1 MSEFKKFHPI
11 VIFLYF
17 TFTIIFAIWLI
28 NPVNLLISFV
38 CNFLYLFVINGKKA
52 IKKVLLLAVPTIIVA
67 SFINAA
73 FNHEGITILSYLPD
87 GNPLT
92 FESIIYGFLASVMIS
107 SVFLYFSCFNELMT
121 SDKYI
126 YLFGK
131 LMPSLSLI
139 LSMTLRFVPRFTC
152 YFKNLMRYQRNQDNK
167 GNIKKIKIAL
177 KSVSATTSWA
187 LENSID
193 TADSMKSRGFG
204 IKRRTSYSIFKFTK
218 RDLIILFFI
227 LIAGIYIIF
236 GKVTGVIDYVYFPK
250 IIVNKINP
258 YVISL
263 YISHFLLCILPII
276 IEVSEVIK
284 WKFLKLKI

>member
-1 MSEFKKFHPI
+1 MSEFKTFHPI
-11 VIFLYF
+11 INFLYF
-17 TFTIIFAIWLI
+17 LFTIIFAMWLI
-28 NPVNLLISFV
+28 NPVNLLISFI
-38 CNFLYLFVINGKKA
+38 CGFMYLLIIKGKKA
-52 IKKVLLLAVPTIIVA
+52 IKKVLVLTIPTIIVA
-67 SFINAA
+67 SLINAS
-73 FNHEGITILSYLPD
+73 FNHEGMTILSYLPD

-92 FESIIYGFLASVMIS
+92 LESIIYGFLASVMIS
-107 SVFLYFSCFNELMT
+107 SVFLYFSCLNEIMT

-152 YFKNLMRYQRNQDNK
+152 YFKNVMRYQGNHDNK
-167 GNIKKIKIAL
+167 GKIKKIKIAL

-204 IKRRTSYSIFKFTK
+204 IKKRTSYTIFKFTK
-218 RDLIILFFI
+218 RDISVLLIILI
-227 LIAGIYIIF
+227 LGIYIIL
-236 GKVTGVIDYVYFPK
+236 GKITGIIDCVYFPK
-250 IIVNKINP
+250 IKLNKATP
-258 YVISL
+258 FVISL
-263 YISHFLLCILPII
+263 YISHFLLCILPIVV
-276 IEVSEVIK
+276 ELSEVIK

>member
-1 MSEFKKFHPI
+1 M
-11 VIFLYF
+11 
-17 TFTIIFAIWLI
+17 AIH
-28 NPVNLLISFV
+28 S
-38 CNFLYLFVINGKKA
+38 
-52 IKKVLLLAVPTIIVA
+52 
-67 SFINAA
+67 
-73 FNHEGITILSYLPD
+73 
-87 GNPLT
+87 

-152 YFKNLMRYQRNQDNK
+152 YFKKVMRYQGNQDNK

-193 TADSMKSRGFG
+193 TADSMKSRGYG
-204 IKRRTSYSIFKFTK
+204 HPNRTSFSIFTFDK
-218 RDLIILFFI
+218 RDKRLLICILFLGIYTFLGNI
-227 LIAGIYIIF
+227 LGAINFNYFPSIEAEVLSPFGFSVLIA
-236 GKVTGVIDYVYFPK
+236 YFA
-250 IIVNKINP
+250 
-258 YVISL
+258 
-263 YISHFLLCILPII
+263 LCTVPII
-276 IEVSEVIK
+276 IELWEVKK
-284 WKFLKLKI
+284 WKSLKSKI